1 MPKRK
6 VVPYIREVE
15 KTSWN
20 LYGLQALAPD
30 RFTRVVQEILDGRY
44 LVFRPASEPARQW

>member
-6 VVPYIREVE
+6 VVPYTREVE

-30 RFTRVVQEILDGRY
+30 RFNRVVQEILDGRY

>member
-6 VVPYIREVE
+6 VVPFVREAE

-30 RFTRVVQEILDGRY
+30 RFTRVVEKILSGKY
-44 LVFRPASEPARQW
+44 LVFRPQASGRDWF